1 MTDEN
6 TSSKSEAAE
15 IPSTASQPPSSDEIL
30 IENICDKV
38 ANKVLASLNVSL
50 NAIKDAIKARY
61 EQVDRLNDEKK
72 RELETEL
79 ERHKKTYSLLL
90 DDTIRY
96 RMENADLNEEVEA
109 LNKEVEALKCDKR
122 RLEESARKD
131 FEEACEAKKT
141 LEAERKAFDDERCR
155 LEEKRKMDIAVAM
168 EQTVSTE
175 QGNCEAEK
183 NAMEAEHKAEIEEIR
198 QKYESA
204 LKEKNE
210 EIEQVRAGCEDELE
224 KVRLEIEKA
233 MPKDV
238 CDLFGYREDADDSE
252 DSRRRLQCAYS
263 FMWLLTGSLDR
274 DVFVE
279 RFRAFDNAFAKAMGS
294 GDTLEECRRRVERY
308 LNSKMAGK
316 RDDCTISVCWPKK
329 GDDFD
334 KEIHEG
340 NENARRITYARSAY
354 VMCLPKNGEPK
365 CLSHAGVDA
374 E

>member
-1 MTDEN
+1 MNDEN

-15 IPSTASQPPSSDEIL
+15 IPSTASQPPSSDKIQ
-30 IENICDKV
+30 IEDICDKV

-79 ERHKKTYSLLL
+79 ERHKKTYSLLQ
-90 DDTIRY
+90 DETIIY
-96 RMENADLNEEVEA
+96 RMEIADLNE
-109 LNKEVEALKCDKR
+109 EVEALKCDKR

-131 FEEACEAKKT
+131 FEEACKAKKT
-141 LEAERKAFDDERCR
+141 LEAERKAFDDERRR
-155 LEEKRKMDIAVAM
+155 LEEKRKTDIAVAM
-168 EQTVSTE
+168 EQTASTE

-183 NAMEAEHKAEIEEIR
+183 NAMEAEHKAEIEGIR

-210 EIEQVRAGCEDELE
+210 EIEQVRAECEDELE
-224 KVRLEIEKA
+224 KVRTEIEKR
-233 MPKDV
+233 MPKEV

-252 DSRRRLQCAYS
+252 DSRRRLQCVYS
-263 FMWLLTGSLDR
+263 FMWLLSGSFDK
-274 DVFVE
+274 DVFVK
-279 RFRAFDNAFAKAMGS
+279 RFRAFDTAFADAMDS
-294 GDTLEECRRRVERY
+294 DRDTLEECRRRVERY
-308 LNSKMAGK
+308 LNSKMAGE
-316 RDDCTISVCWPKK
+316 RDDCTISVSWPKK
-329 GDDFD
+329 GEDFD

-354 VMCLPKNGEPK
+354 IMCQTKDGKTE
-365 CLSHAGVDA
+365 CLSRAGVDA